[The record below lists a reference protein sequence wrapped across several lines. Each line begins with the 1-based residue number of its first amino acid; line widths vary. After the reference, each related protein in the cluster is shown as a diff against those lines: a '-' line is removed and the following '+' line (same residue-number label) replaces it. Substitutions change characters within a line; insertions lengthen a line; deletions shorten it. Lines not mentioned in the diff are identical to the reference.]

1 MVLGASTDWLTQ
13 SSAAPMGWF
22 QQCTSWAH
30 SSILNES
37 WFQNLILA
45 FSAAIAIWTISS
57 SSRHERRRAT
67 VDIVR
72 DQQKDDVLIAARA
85 TLRGL
90 EDTNGRI
97 DFDSL
102 LAKKDSDELRAIY
115 NVLNSYEFIA
125 SGMRTGAFDEKTYK
139 RMYYHTV
146 VDHWVQFQEFV
157 VKYRK
162 KTEEEYRSKNRKD
175 VSADTLFQDF
185 QSLATKWLNHPLKRN
200 WNWRG
205 FFLWREFYKKRAAAS
220 LQSAHATSVVPLKP
234 AAPAQPAATTA
245 SPQTQITTQTQQ
257 PAQQKTSPPPASGTT
272 I

>member
-1 MVLGASTDWLTQ
+1 MVLGASTDWFTQ
-13 SSAAPMGWF
+13 STAAPIGSF
-22 QQCTSWAH
+22 QQLTTWAH

-72 DQQKDDVLIAARA
+72 DQQKDEILIAARA
-85 TLRGL
+85 TIRGL
-90 EDTNGRI
+90 EDANGKI

-102 LAKKDSDELRAIY
+102 LAKKDSAELRAIY

-125 SGMRTGAFDEKTYK
+125 SGMRTGAFDENTYK

-146 VDHWVQFQEFV
+146 TDHWIQFQEFV
-157 VKYRK
+157 EKYRR
-162 KTEEEYRSKNRKD
+162 KTEEEYRRQNRKD

-185 QSLATKWLNHPLKRN
+185 QSLATKWLKHPLKRN
-200 WNWRG
+200 RAWRD
-205 FFLWREFYKKRAAAS
+205 FFKKKAAAS
-220 LQSAHATSVVPLKP
+220 LPKPSAATLP
-234 AAPAQPAATTA
+234 ATTVQPAAST
-245 SPQTQITTQTQQ
+245 QTQI
-257 PAQQKTSPPPASGTT
+257 PAQKQAPAPVQPKPPGPPPPATGTS

>member
-1 MVLGASTDWLTQ
+1 MVLGASTGWFTQ
-13 SSAAPMGWF
+13 SSAAPMDWF
-22 QQCTSWAH
+22 QQLTTWAH

-72 DQQKDDVLIAARA
+72 DQQKDEVLIAARA
-85 TLRGL
+85 TIRGL
-90 EDTNGRI
+90 EDANGKI
-97 DFDSL
+97 NFDPL
-102 LAKKDSDELRAIY
+102 LAQKDSEQLRAIY

-125 SGMRTGAFDEKTYK
+125 SGMRTGAFDENTYK

-146 VDHWVQFQEFV
+146 TDHWIQFQEFV
-157 VKYRK
+157 EKYRR
-162 KTEEEYRSKNRKD
+162 KTEDEYRRQNRKD

-185 QSLATKWLNHPLKRN
+185 QSLATKWLKHPLKRN
-200 WNWRG
+200 RSWRS
-205 FFLWREFYKKRAAAS
+205 FFRKKASAS
-220 LQSAHATSVVPLKP
+220 LQKPGATTT
-234 AAPAQPAATTA
+234 APTTVQPAASA
-245 SPQTQITTQTQQ
+245 QIQT
-257 PAQQKTSPPPASGTT
+257 PAQTKSPVQPKPPATPPPPTGPG